1 MRKRPWPIDL
11 DSYSTRIGENILM
24 VQGPGGNTSY
34 KDGEV
39 MWVKASGTLLA
50 DANDKEIFAAVD
62 QNTGDPIWNDKNLRP
77 SIEKDFHLLI
87 PSAFVIHTHSF
98 RAISMAIES
107 GFGSK
112 ASDYPEI
119 AFIPYARPGA
129 ELCISLSKLLDF
141 NKHKAAILQ
150 NHGFLTWGGTMEE
163 AYAVL
168 MDFESE
174 PPVINLDEE
183 LGSVVDSPLD
193 HPKAIT
199 PDYAVFLSTCSEE
212 EILAFTEGNSW
223 KKQMYL
229 IARAAAKQAGLVSS
243 VQYLTKEETYSLQN
257 WESEK
262 YRFANNK

>member
-1 MRKRPWPIDL
+1 MQKRPWPVEL
-11 DSYSTRIGENILM
+11 DSYSTQIGENILM

-50 DANDKEIFAAVD
+50 DANDKEIFTAVD
-62 QNTGDPIWNDKNLRP
+62 QNTGDSFSNEKNLRP
-77 SIEKDFHLLI
+77 SIERDFHLLI
-87 PSAFVIHTHSF
+87 PFAFVIHTHSF
-98 RAISMAIES
+98 RAISIAIES

-150 NHGFLTWGGTMEE
+150 NHGFLTWGDTMEE

-168 MDFESE
+168 IDFESE
-174 PPVINLDEE
+174 SPAINLEEE
-183 LGSVVDSPLD
+183 LGNVSNSPLD

-212 EILAFTEGNSW
+212 EILGFTESNLW

-229 IARAAAKQAGLVSS
+229 IARAAAQQASLYSGI
-243 VQYLTKEETYSLQN
+243 QYLSAEETHSLQN

>member
-1 MRKRPWPIDL
+1 
-11 DSYSTRIGENILM
+11 M

-34 KDGEV
+34 KDSEV
-39 MWVKASGTLLA
+39 MWVKASGTVLA
-50 DANDKEIFAAVD
+50 DANDKEIFTAVD
-62 QNTGDPIWNDKNLRP
+62 QRTGDSIWNDKNLRP

-87 PSAFVIHTHSF
+87 PFAYVIHTHSF
-98 RAISMAIES
+98 RAISMAIEG

-112 ASDYPEI
+112 ANDFPEI

-129 ELCISLSKLLDF
+129 ELCSSLSKLLDF

-150 NHGFLTWGGTMEE
+150 NHGFLTWGDTMEQ
-163 AYAVL
+163 AYAAL
-168 MDFESE
+168 TDFESE
-174 PPVINLDEE
+174 TPDINLEDE
-183 LGSVVDSPLD
+183 LDNIADSPLD

-199 PDYAVFLSTCSEE
+199 PDYAVFLSTFSKE
-212 EILAFTEGNSW
+212 EILAFSENNSW

-229 IARAAAKQAGLVSS
+229 IARSAAKQADLNSS
-243 VQYLTKEETYSLQN
+243 LHYLTPEETYSLQN

>member
-1 MRKRPWPIDL
+1 MRKRPWPVEL
-11 DSYSTRIGENILM
+11 DSYSTQIGENFLM

-34 KDGEV
+34 KDGKV
-39 MWVKASGTLLA
+39 MWVKASGTLLS
-50 DANDKEIFAAVD
+50 DANDKEIFTAVD
-62 QNTGDPIWNDKNLRP
+62 QNTGDSIWNEKNLRP

-87 PSAFVIHTHSF
+87 PFAFVIHTHSF

-112 ASDYPEI
+112 ADDYPEI

-129 ELCISLSKLLDF
+129 ELCISLSKLVDF

-150 NHGFLTWGGTMEE
+150 NHGFLTWGNTMEE
-163 AYAVL
+163 AHDVL
-168 MDFESE
+168 VNFESE
-174 PPVINLDEE
+174 LLITNLDQE
-183 LGSVVDSPLD
+183 LGGVADSPLD

-199 PDYAVFLSTCSEE
+199 PDYAVFLSPCSEE
-212 EILAFTEGNSW
+212 EILAFTESNLW

-229 IARAAAKQAGLVSS
+229 IARSAARQAGLDSS
-243 VQYLTKEETYSLQN
+243 VQYLTPEETYSLQN

-262 YRFANNK
+262 FRFANNK

>member
-1 MRKRPWPIDL
+1 MQKRPWPVEL
-11 DSYSTRIGENILM
+11 DSYSTRIGEDILM

-34 KDGEV
+34 KDGNV

-50 DANDKEIFAAVD
+50 DANEKEIFTAVD
-62 QNTGDPIWNDKNLRP
+62 QKTGDSICNEKNLRP

-87 PSAFVIHTHSF
+87 PFAFVIHTHSF
-98 RAISMAIES
+98 RAISMAIQS

-112 ASDYPEI
+112 ANDYPEI

-129 ELCISLSKLLDF
+129 ELCSSLSKLLDF

-150 NHGFLTWGGTMEE
+150 NHGFLTWGTTMEE
-163 AYAVL
+163 AFAFLV
-168 MDFESE
+168 DFESE
-174 PPVINLDEE
+174 LPVFSIEE
-183 LGSVVDSPLD
+183 EIGHVAESSLD

-199 PDYAVFLSTCSEE
+199 PDYAVFLSTYSVE
-212 EILAFTEGNSW
+212 EILAFSDGNSW
-223 KKQMYL
+223 KKHMYL
-229 IARAAAKQAGLVSS
+229 IARAAARQAELDSK
-243 VQYLTKEETYSLQN
+243 VQYLTPEETYSLQN